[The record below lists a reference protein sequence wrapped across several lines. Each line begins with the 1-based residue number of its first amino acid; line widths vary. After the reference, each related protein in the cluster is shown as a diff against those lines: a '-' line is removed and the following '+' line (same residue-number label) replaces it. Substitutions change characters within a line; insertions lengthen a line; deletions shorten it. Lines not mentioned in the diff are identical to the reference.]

1 MVTLATD
8 ADFQQL
14 LEKNEKVVIKFFA
27 GWCGTCR
34 LFAPKFKKIAE
45 KDEYKNVL
53 FLDINAEEN
62 PAARKLAG
70 VSNLP
75 FFAVFK
81 SGKLIGA
88 DTTAKEEGVEALIHK
103 IL

>member
-1 MVTLATD
+1 
-8 ADFQQL
+8 
-14 LEKNEKVVIKFFA
+14 
-27 GWCGTCR
+27 
-34 LFAPKFKKIAE
+34 
-45 KDEYKNVL
+45 
-53 FLDINAEEN
+53 
-62 PAARKLAG
+62 LAG

-81 SGKLIGA
+81 NGTLIGA